1 MTIISTIE
9 SLKDMFN
16 GNCQTASLK
25 TKLANGDDGY
35 NICATECYNK
45 DGILPDQLN
54 LIIDAIKVE
63 FPDNIDSSTSS
74 IFTSGME
81 GEFKDNSGIMV
92 SFLGNCAEY
101 GLGIADAS
109 SEGSVILN

>member
-1 MTIISTIE
+1 MI
-9 SLKDMFN
+9 D
-16 GNCQTASLK
+16 GNCRTASLK

-81 GEFKDNSGIMV
+81 GEFKDNSGIAV

-101 GLGIADAS
+101 GIVAYVS
-109 SEGSVILN
+109 SEEYVILN